1 MIQEIIE
8 EINAEVFLHL
18 TIKEDESQLETQEVE
33 TETKEV
39 ETEVDEPKA
48 ETEVDEP
55 KAETEVDEPKAE
67 TEVDEPNVETE
78 VDEPKVETDVD
89 EPKVETETKEVDEPK
104 VETEVD
110 EAKEEQDMID
120 DENRIMSEQQ
130 VAFST
135 LPEDELES
143 QSETDSDDDIPY
155 GQTESDMSKL
165 YLVSINNQNRFIVNT
180 KSQARDIV
188 AKKVKELVEYYS
200 ADNSVYKVF
209 VSIKDNTYT
218 ISGYYKFMT
227 IQCET
232 VFETLKIEEI
242 EKLN

>member
-67 TEVDEPNVETE
+67 TEVDEPKVETE

-135 LPEDELES
+135 LPEDDS
-143 QSETDSDDDIPY
+143 DSVSETDSDD
-155 GQTESDMSKL
+155 DMSKL